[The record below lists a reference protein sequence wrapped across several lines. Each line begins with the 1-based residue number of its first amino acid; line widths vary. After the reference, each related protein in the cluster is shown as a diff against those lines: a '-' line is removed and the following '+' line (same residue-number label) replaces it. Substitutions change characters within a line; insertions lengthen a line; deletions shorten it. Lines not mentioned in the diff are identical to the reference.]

1 MWFNAMKMNSRT
13 TQGIS
18 RSKQSSYFRDLREF
32 ISHLEETGNLHRIS
46 ARIEKNSELM
56 PLVRWQYQG
65 LPDNQRKAFLFDNV
79 TDPAGRNYNCRVAV
93 GVLGASREIYKMA
106 LGMTADDN
114 PAVVA
119 ERWNQALSHPIAP
132 RIVKKGPVKDVVLKG
147 REISRRDGGL
157 LRFPV
162 PISNPGFDGGPFLT
176 APYVVTQDP
185 DTGIPNVGTYR
196 CMIKGP
202 DKTGVSVPPAQHIG
216 IHFHKCRE
224 RKIPLPAAI
233 VLGCSPAIGLAS
245 VAKVG
250 YDRNEYAV
258 AGGIAGEP
266 IELVRCETV
275 DLQVPA
281 TAEIVIEGEIPTDYL
296 EPEGPFGEFT
306 GYMGGQMLNG
316 VFLVKCITHRKNPIL
331 QMFTEGVPSESG
343 VMRKMGF
350 EATLY
355 KLLKYDCN
363 IPTVMDVTLHES
375 SGSRKYVVIRMKKTN
390 PAQPWQ
396 ALQAAV
402 ALDPSHGKI
411 IIAVDDDIDPE
422 DADSVNWAISFRMQ
436 PHRDVKITTHKFAGL
451 DPSAAPPGSPVTEA
465 RFPSPSGCS
474 AILIDATRKWPYPPV
489 ALPAKKYMEA
499 AKAKWEQLGLP
510 ALKPKMPWYGYSLGH
525 WQEED
530 VENAESAVAGDYE
543 KIAARLQQKGTKL

>member
-1 MWFNAMKMNSRT
+1 MPGAAPV
-13 TQGIS
+13 
-18 RSKQSSYFRDLREF
+18 QSQVPRFRDLREF
-32 ISHLEETGNLHRIS
+32 ISLLEKTGNLRRIS

-65 LPDNQRKAFLFDNV
+65 LPDSQRKAFLFENV
-79 TDPAGRNYNCRVAV
+79 TDPNGRNYDCRVAV
-93 GVLGASREIYKMA
+93 GVLGASREIYKLA
-106 LGMTADDN
+106 LGMKGDAA
-114 PAVVA
+114 PGAVA
-119 ERWNQALSHPIAP
+119 ERWHQALSEPLAP
-132 RIVKKGPVKDVVLKG
+132 RTVKTGPVKNVVIKG
-147 REISRRDGGL
+147 RDLSRRDGGL
-157 LRFPV
+157 MRFPV

-202 DKTGVSVPPAQHIG
+202 NKTGVSVPPAQHIG

-224 RKIPLPAAI
+224 RKIPLQAAI

-258 AGGIAGEP
+258 AGGIAGAP
-266 IELVRCETV
+266 VDLVRCETV

-281 TAEIVIEGEIPTDYL
+281 SAEIVIEGEIPTDYL

-306 GYMGGQMLNG
+306 GYMGGQMVNG

-375 SGSRKYVVIRMKKTN
+375 SGSRKFVVIRMKKTN

-411 IIAVDDDIDPE
+411 LVAVDEDIDPE
-422 DADSVNWAISFRMQ
+422 DADSVNWALSFRMQ
-436 PHRDVKITTHKFAGL
+436 PHRDLKITTHKFAGL
-451 DPSAAPPGSPVTEA
+451 DPSAAPPGAPVGEA

-474 AILIDATRKWPYPPV
+474 ALLMDATRKWPYPPV
-489 ALPAKKYMEA
+489 ALPGKKYMEA
-499 AKAKWEQLGLP
+499 AKVKWESLGLP
-510 ALKPKMPWYGYSLGH
+510 LLTPKMPWFGYSLGH
-525 WQEED
+525 WQDED
-530 VENAESAVAGDYE
+530 VENAELAVKGDYE
-543 KIAARLQQKGTKL
+543 TVAARLRQKGVKL

>member
-1 MWFNAMKMNSRT
+1 MSQRTSRRKS
-13 TQGIS
+13 Q
-18 RSKQSSYFRDLREF
+18 RYFRDLRDF
-32 ISHLEETGNLHRIS
+32 ISLLEETGNLHRIS
-46 ARIEKNSELM
+46 ARIEKNTELM

-65 LPDNQRKAFLFDNV
+65 LPDNQRKAFLFENV
-79 TDPAGRNYNCRVAV
+79 TDPKGKSYDCRVAV

-106 LGMTADDN
+106 LGVADDEG
-114 PAVVA
+114 PGAVA
-119 ERWNQALSHPIAP
+119 ERWNQALSRPIPP
-132 RIVKKGPVKDVVLKG
+132 RLVKKGPVKDVVLTG
-147 REISRRDGGL
+147 REISRPDGGL

-176 APYVVTQDP
+176 APYVVTKDP
-185 DTGIPNVGTYR
+185 DSGVPNVGTYR

-202 DKTGVSVPPAQHIG
+202 NKTGVSVPPAQHIG

-224 RKIPLPAAI
+224 RKVSLPAAI

-258 AGGIAGEP
+258 AGGIGGEP
-266 IELVRCETV
+266 IQLVRCETV
-275 DLQVPA
+275 DLEVPA
-281 TAEIVIEGEIPTDYL
+281 TAEIVIEGDIPTDYL

-306 GYMGGQMLNG
+306 GYMGGQMING
-316 VFLVKCITHRKNPIL
+316 VMLVKCITHRKNPIL

-363 IPTVMDVTLHES
+363 IPTVIDVTLHES

-396 ALQAAV
+396 ALHAAV

-411 IIAVDDDIDPE
+411 LIVVDEDIDPE

-499 AKAKWEQLGLP
+499 AKNIWEKLDLP
-510 ALKPKMPWYGYSLGH
+510 PLKPKMPWYGYSLGH
-525 WQEED
+525 WSEED
-530 VENAESAVAGDYE
+530 EANAERAVKGDYRNV
-543 KIAARLQQKGTKL
+543 AVRLQKKAIKS

>member
-1 MWFNAMKMNSRT
+1 MSQRTSRRKS
-13 TQGIS
+13 Q
-18 RSKQSSYFRDLREF
+18 RYFRDLRDF
-32 ISHLEETGNLHRIS
+32 ISLLEETGNLHRIS
-46 ARIEKNSELM
+46 ARIEKNTELM

-65 LPDNQRKAFLFDNV
+65 LPDSQRKAFLFDNV
-79 TDPAGRNYNCRVAV
+79 TDPKGTNYDCRVAV

-106 LGMTADDN
+106 LGVSDKDGPGA
-114 PAVVA
+114 VA
-119 ERWNQALSHPIAP
+119 ERWNQALSHPIPP
-132 RIVKKGPVKDVVLKG
+132 RLVKKGPVKDVILKG
-147 REISRRDGGL
+147 REISRPDGGL

-176 APYVVTQDP
+176 APYVVTKDP
-185 DTGIPNVGTYR
+185 DSGVPNVGTYR

-202 DKTGVSVPPAQHIG
+202 NKTGVSVPPAQHIG

-224 RKIPLPAAI
+224 RKVSLQAAI

-258 AGGIAGEP
+258 AGGFGGEP
-266 IELVRCETV
+266 IQLVRCETV
-275 DLQVPA
+275 DLEVPA
-281 TAEIVIEGEIPTDYL
+281 TAEIVIEGDIPTDYL

-306 GYMGGQMLNG
+306 GYMGGQMING
-316 VFLVKCITHRKNPIL
+316 VLLVKCITHRKNPIL

-363 IPTVMDVTLHES
+363 IPTVIDVTLHES

-396 ALQAAV
+396 ALHAAV

-411 IIAVDDDIDPE
+411 LIVVDEDIDPE

-499 AKAKWEQLGLP
+499 AKNIWEKLGLP
-510 ALKPKMPWYGYSLGH
+510 PLKPKMPWYGYSLGH
-525 WQEED
+525 WGEED
-530 VENAESAVAGDYE
+530 EENAEWAVKGDYRNVAE
-543 KIAARLQQKGTKL
+543 RLQKKAIKS

>member
-1 MWFNAMKMNSRT
+1 MA
-13 TQGIS
+13 I
-18 RSKQSSYFRDLREF
+18 RSFRRKGKRYFRDLREF
-32 ISHLEETGNLHRIS
+32 IARLEETGNLYRIS
-46 ARIEKNSELM
+46 DRIEKNTELM

-65 LPDNQRKAFLFDNV
+65 LPDSQRKAFLFENV
-79 TDPAGRNYNCRVAV
+79 TDPQGKNYDCRVAV

-106 LGMTADDN
+106 LGVNDKNGAGG
-114 PAVVA
+114 VS
-119 ERWNQALSHPIAP
+119 ERWNDALSHPIKP
-132 RIVKKGPVKDVVLKG
+132 RSVKTGPVKEVILKG
-147 REISRRDGGL
+147 KELTRPGGGL

-176 APYVVTQDP
+176 APYVVTKDLE
-185 DTGIPNVGTYR
+185 TGIPNVGTYR

-202 DKTGVSVPPAQHIG
+202 NRAGVSVPPAQHIG
-216 IHFHKCRE
+216 IHFHKCKE
-224 RKIPLPAAI
+224 KKIPLQAAI
-233 VLGCSPAIGLAS
+233 VLGCSPAVGLAS

-258 AGGIAGEP
+258 AGGISGEP
-266 IELVRCETV
+266 LPLVKCDSV
-275 DLQVPA
+275 DLEVPA
-281 TAEIVIEGEIPTDYL
+281 TAEIVIEGEIPTDAM

-306 GYMGGQMLNG
+306 GYMGGQMMNG
-316 VFLVKCITHRKNPIL
+316 IFTVKCITHRRSPIL

-343 VMRKMGF
+343 VMRKMGY
-350 EATLY
+350 ESTLY

-375 SGSRKYVVIRMKKTN
+375 SGSRKYVVIRLRKTN

-411 IIAVDDDIDPE
+411 LVAVDEDIDPE

-474 AILIDATRKWPYPPV
+474 AIMMDATRKWPYPPV
-489 ALPAKKYMEA
+489 ALPAKQYLEA
-499 AKAKWEQLGLP
+499 AKTKWERLGLP
-510 ALKPKMPWYGYSLGH
+510 PLQPKMPWYGYSLGY
-525 WQEED
+525 WGEED
-530 VENAESAVAGDYE
+530 EENAEWAVRGEYE
-543 KIAARLQQKGTKL
+543 KVAERLQKKATRL

>member
-1 MWFNAMKMNSRT
+1 MAKLAIKAKTRP
-13 TQGIS
+13 
-18 RSKQSSYFRDLREF
+18 YFRDLRDF
-32 ISHLEETGNLHRIS
+32 ISLLEETGKLHRIS
-46 ARIEKNSELM
+46 ASIEKNTELM

-65 LPDNQRKAFLFDNV
+65 LPDSQRKAFLFENV
-79 TDPAGRNYNCRVAV
+79 TDPRGKNYDCRVAV
-93 GVLGASREIYKMA
+93 GALGASRSIYKMA
-106 LGMTADDN
+106 LGLEEKSG
-114 PAVVA
+114 PGEVA
-119 ERWNQALSHPIAP
+119 ELWNRALSQPIAP
-132 RIVKKGPVKDVVLKG
+132 RLVKTGPVKEVILQG
-147 REISRRDGGL
+147 RDMSRPDGGL
-157 LRFPV
+157 FRFPV

-176 APYVVTQDP
+176 APYVVTKDP
-185 DTGIPNVGTYR
+185 DTGVPNVGTYR

-202 DKTGVSVPPAQHIG
+202 DKTGISVPPAQHIG
-216 IHFHKCRE
+216 IHFHKCKE
-224 RKIPLPAAI
+224 RKVPLQAAI

-258 AGGIAGEP
+258 AGAIAGGSIP
-266 IELVRCETV
+266 LVRCETV
-275 DLQVPA
+275 DLEVPA
-281 TAEIVIEGEIPTDYL
+281 TAEIVLEGEIPVDHM

-306 GYMGGQMLNG
+306 GYMGGQMMNG
-316 VFLVKCITHRKNPIL
+316 IFMVKCITHRRSPIL

-343 VMRKMGF
+343 VMRKMGY
-350 EATLY
+350 ESTLY

-363 IPTVMDVTLHES
+363 IPTVIDVTLHES
-375 SGSRKYVVIRMKKTN
+375 SGSRKYVVIRMRKTN

-411 IIAVDDDIDPE
+411 LVTVDEDIDPE

-474 AILIDATRKWPYPPV
+474 AIMIDATRKWPYPPV

-499 AKAKWEQLGLP
+499 AKEKWQELGLP
-510 ALKPKMPWYGYSLGH
+510 PLQPKMPWYGYSLGY
-525 WQEED
+525 WSEED
-530 VENAESAVAGDYE
+530 EENAELAVAGEYD
-543 KIAARLQQKGTKL
+543 KIAQRLQKKRVRL

>member
-1 MWFNAMKMNSRT
+1 MAKPAFKAKTRT
-13 TQGIS
+13 
-18 RSKQSSYFRDLREF
+18 YFRDLRDF
-32 ISHLEETGNLHRIS
+32 ISLLEETGNLHRIS

-65 LPDNQRKAFLFDNV
+65 LPDSQRKAFLFDNV
-79 TDPAGRNYNCRVAV
+79 TDPQGRSYDCSVAV
-93 GVLGASREIYKMA
+93 GVLGASREIYQMA
-106 LGMTADDN
+106 LGLEEKSG
-114 PAVVA
+114 PGEVA
-119 ERWNQALSHPIAP
+119 ERWNRALSHPIAS
-132 RIVKKGPVKDVVLKG
+132 RMVTTGPVKEVILKG
-147 REISRRDGGL
+147 REVSRPEGGL

-176 APYVVTQDP
+176 APYVVTKDP

-196 CMIKGP
+196 CMIKGSN
-202 DKTGVSVPPAQHIG
+202 KTGVSVPPAQHIG
-216 IHFHKCRE
+216 IHFHKCKE
-224 RKIPLPAAI
+224 RKVPLQAAI

-250 YDRNEYAV
+250 YDRDEYAV
-258 AGGIAGEP
+258 AGAIAGAP
-266 IELVRCETV
+266 IPLVRCETV
-275 DLQVPA
+275 DLEVPA

-306 GYMGGQMLNG
+306 GYMGGQMMNG
-316 VFLVKCITHRKNPIL
+316 VFIVKCITHRKHPIL

-343 VMRKMGF
+343 VMRKIGF
-350 EATLY
+350 ESTLY

-411 IIAVDDDIDPE
+411 LVTVDEDIDPE

-499 AKAKWEQLGLP
+499 AKDKWEKLGLP
-510 ALKPKMPWYGYSLGH
+510 PLQPKMPWYGYSLGY
-525 WQEED
+525 WGEED
-530 VENAESAVAGDYE
+530 EENAELAVRGSYK
-543 KIAARLQQKGTKL
+543 KIAARLQKKALKL

>member
-1 MWFNAMKMNSRT
+1 MKKR
-13 TQGIS
+13 IS
-18 RSKQSSYFRDLREF
+18 RRRKKSYFRDLREF
-32 ISHLEETGNLHRIS
+32 ISLLDQTGNLHRIT

-65 LPDNQRKAFLFDNV
+65 LPDSQRKAFLFENV
-79 TDPAGRNYNCRVAV
+79 TDPQGRNYNCRVAV
-93 GVLGASREIYKMA
+93 GVLGASRKIYRMA
-106 LGMTADDN
+106 LGADDRDG
-114 PAVVA
+114 PGGVA
-119 ERWNQALSHPIAP
+119 ERWNHALSHPIPP
-132 RIVKKGPVKDVVLKG
+132 RLVKKGPVKEVILKG
-147 REISRRDGGL
+147 REISRPDGGL

-176 APYVVTQDP
+176 APYVVTKDP
-185 DTGIPNVGTYR
+185 DTGVSNVGTYR

-202 DKTGVSVPPAQHIG
+202 NKTGVSVSPAQHIG

-224 RKIPLPAAI
+224 KKIPLQAAI

-266 IELVRCETV
+266 IRLVRCESV
-275 DLQVPA
+275 DLEVPA
-281 TAEIVIEGEIPTDYL
+281 TAEIVIEGEIPTDYM

-306 GYMGGQMLNG
+306 GYMGGQLMNG
-316 VFLVKCITHRKNPIL
+316 MFLVKCITHRKDPIL

-343 VMRKMGF
+343 VMRKMGYQ
-350 EATLY
+350 ATLY

-363 IPTVMDVTLHES
+363 IPTVIDVTLHES

-411 IIAVDDDIDPE
+411 LVTVDEDIDPE
-422 DADSVNWAISFRMQ
+422 DADSINWALSFRMQ

-451 DPSAAPPGSPVTEA
+451 DPSAAPPGSSHTEA

-474 AILIDATRKWPYPPV
+474 AIMIDATRKWPYPPV
-489 ALPAKKYMEA
+489 ALPAKKYMEE
-499 AKAKWEQLGLP
+499 AKDIWEKLGLP
-510 ALKPKMPWYGYSLGH
+510 PLQPKMPWYGYSLGY
-525 WQEED
+525 WSEED
-530 VENAESAVAGDYE
+530 EENAAAAVRGEYLKVAE
-543 KIAARLQQKGTKL
+543 RLRKQRVKL

>member
-1 MWFNAMKMNSRT
+1 MGHRLLKP
-13 TQGIS
+13 
-18 RSKQSSYFRDLREF
+18 KPKPYFRDLRDF
-32 ISHLEETGNLHRIS
+32 ISLLEETGNLHRIT

-79 TDPAGRNYNCRVAV
+79 TDPQGKNYDCSVAV
-93 GVLGASREIYKMA
+93 GVLGASRSIYKMA
-106 LGMTADDN
+106 LGLEEKSA
-114 PAVVA
+114 PGEVA
-119 ERWNQALSHPIAP
+119 ERWNRALSHPIAS
-132 RIVKKGPVKDVVLKG
+132 RIVKTGPVKEVILKG
-147 REISRRDGGL
+147 REVSRPEGGL

-176 APYVVTQDP
+176 APYVVTKDP

-202 DKTGVSVPPAQHIG
+202 NKTGVSVPPAQHIG
-216 IHFHKCRE
+216 IHFHKCKE
-224 RKIPLPAAI
+224 RKVPLQAAI

-250 YDRNEYAV
+250 YDRDEYAV
-258 AGGIAGEP
+258 AGAIAGTP
-266 IELVRCETV
+266 IPLVRCESV
-275 DLQVPA
+275 DLEVPA

-306 GYMGGQMLNG
+306 GYMGGQMMNG
-316 VFLVKCITHRKNPIL
+316 VFIVKCITHRKHPIL

-343 VMRKMGF
+343 VMRKIGF
-350 EATLY
+350 ESTLY

-363 IPTVMDVTLHES
+363 IPAVMDVTLHES

-411 IIAVDDDIDPE
+411 LIAVDEDIDPE

-474 AILIDATRKWPYPPV
+474 AIMMDATRKWPYPPV

-499 AKAKWEQLGLP
+499 AKQKWEKLGLP
-510 ALKPKMPWYGYSLGH
+510 PLQPKMPWYGYSLGY
-525 WQEED
+525 WGEED
-530 VENAESAVAGDYE
+530 EENAELAVQGDYE
-543 KIAARLQQKGTKL
+543 KIAARLQKKAVKL

>member
-1 MWFNAMKMNSRT
+1 MGHRLLKP
-13 TQGIS
+13 
-18 RSKQSSYFRDLREF
+18 KPKPYFRDLRDF
-32 ISHLEETGNLHRIS
+32 ISLLEETGNLHRIT

-79 TDPAGRNYNCRVAV
+79 TDPQGKNYDCSVAV
-93 GVLGASREIYKMA
+93 GVLGASRSIYKMA
-106 LGMTADDN
+106 LGLEEKSG
-114 PAVVA
+114 PGEVA
-119 ERWNQALSHPIAP
+119 ERWNRALSHPIAS
-132 RIVKKGPVKDVVLKG
+132 RIVKTGPVKEVILKG
-147 REISRRDGGL
+147 REVSRPEGGL

-176 APYVVTQDP
+176 APYVVTKDP

-202 DKTGVSVPPAQHIG
+202 NKTGVSVPPAQHIG
-216 IHFHKCRE
+216 IHFHKCKE
-224 RKIPLPAAI
+224 RKVPLQAAI

-250 YDRNEYAV
+250 YDRDEYAV
-258 AGGIAGEP
+258 AGAIAGTP
-266 IELVRCETV
+266 IPLVRCESV
-275 DLQVPA
+275 DLEVPA

-306 GYMGGQMLNG
+306 GYMGGQMMNG
-316 VFLVKCITHRKNPIL
+316 VFIVKCITHRKHPIL

-343 VMRKMGF
+343 VMRKIGF
-350 EATLY
+350 ESTLY

-363 IPTVMDVTLHES
+363 IPAVMDVTLHES

-411 IIAVDDDIDPE
+411 LIAVDEDIDPE

-474 AILIDATRKWPYPPV
+474 AIMMDATRKWPYPPV

-499 AKAKWEQLGLP
+499 AKQKWEKLGLP
-510 ALKPKMPWYGYSLGH
+510 PLQPKMPWYGYSLGY
-525 WQEED
+525 WGEED
-530 VENAESAVAGDYE
+530 EENAELAVQGDYE
-543 KIAARLQQKGTKL
+543 KIAARLQKKAVKL

>member
-1 MWFNAMKMNSRT
+1 MAARTSRRK
-13 TQGIS
+13 GK
-18 RSKQSSYFRDLREF
+18 RYFRDLREF
-32 ISHLEETGNLHRIS
+32 IARLEETGNLHRIRE
-46 ARIEKNSELM
+46 RIEKNTELM

-65 LPDNQRKAFLFDNV
+65 LPDSQRKAFLFDNV
-79 TDPAGRNYNCRVAV
+79 TDPQGKNYDCRVAV

-106 LGMTADDN
+106 LGVDAKN
-114 PAVVA
+114 SSGGVS
-119 ERWNQALSHPIAP
+119 ERWNDALSHPIKP
-132 RIVKKGPVKDVVLKG
+132 RSVKTGPVKEVILSGK
-147 REISRRDGGL
+147 ELSRAGGGL

-176 APYVVTQDP
+176 APYVVTKDL

-202 DKTGVSVPPAQHIG
+202 NRAGVSVPPAQHIG
-216 IHFHKCRE
+216 IHFHKCKE

-233 VLGCSPAIGLAS
+233 VLGCSPAVGLAS

-258 AGGIAGEP
+258 AGGISGEALA
-266 IELVRCETV
+266 LVKCESV
-275 DLQVPA
+275 DLEVPA
-281 TAEIVIEGEIPTDYL
+281 AAEIVIEGEIPTDTM

-306 GYMGGQMLNG
+306 GYMGGQMMNG
-316 VFLVKCITHRKNPIL
+316 IFMVKCITHRRAPIL

-343 VMRKMGF
+343 VMRKMGY
-350 EATLY
+350 ESTLY

-375 SGSRKYVVIRMKKTN
+375 SGSRKYVVIRLRKTN

-411 IIAVDDDIDPE
+411 LVAVDEDIDPE

-451 DPSAAPPGSPVTEA
+451 DPSAAPPGSPVAEA

-474 AILIDATRKWPYPPV
+474 AIMMDATRKWPYPPV

-499 AKAKWEQLGLP
+499 AKEKWEHLGLP
-510 ALKPKMPWYGYSLGH
+510 PLKPKMPWYGYSLGY
-525 WQEED
+525 WGEED
-530 VENAESAVAGDYE
+530 EENAEWAVRGEHHKVAE
-543 KIAARLQQKGTKL
+543 RLRKKAVKL

>member
-1 MWFNAMKMNSRT
+1 MAQRA
-13 TQGIS
+13 
-18 RSKQSSYFRDLREF
+18 SKQKSKNSFRDLREF
-32 ISHLEETGNLHRIS
+32 IALLERTGNLYRIS
-46 ARIEKNSELM
+46 ASIDKNTELM

-65 LPDNQRKAFLFDNV
+65 LPDDQRKAFLFDNV
-79 TDPAGRNYNCRVAV
+79 SDSAGRKYDCRVAV
-93 GVLGASREIYKMA
+93 GALSASRAIYKLA
-106 LGMTADDN
+106 LGVKESDGPSA
-114 PAVVA
+114 VA
-119 ERWNQALSHPIAP
+119 EKWNHALSHPIAP
-132 RIVKKGPVKDVVLKG
+132 RRVARGPVKDVIIKG
-147 REISRRDGGL
+147 KEISRPGGGL

-176 APYVVTQDP
+176 APYVVTKDP
-185 DTGIPNVGTYR
+185 ETGVANIGTYR

-202 DKTGVSVPPAQHIG
+202 DKTGVSVAPAQHIG
-216 IHFHKCRE
+216 IHFHKCKE
-224 RKIPLPAAI
+224 KSIPLQAAI

-258 AGGIAGEP
+258 AGGIAGEA
-266 IELVRCETV
+266 ISLVKCETV
-275 DLQVPA
+275 DLEVPA
-281 TAEIVIEGEIPTDYL
+281 RAEIVIEGEIRTDYM
-296 EPEGPFGEFT
+296 EPEGPFGEYT
-306 GYMGGQMLNG
+306 GYMGGQLMNG
-316 VFLVKCITHRKNPIL
+316 VFNVKCITHRKDPIL

-343 VMRKMGF
+343 VMRKMGY

-363 IPTVMDVTLHES
+363 IPSVINVTLHES
-375 SGSRKYVVIRMKKTN
+375 SGSRKFVVIRMRKTN

-411 IIAVDDDIDPE
+411 LVAVDDDIDSE

-451 DPSAAPPGSPVTEA
+451 DPSAAPPGSSHTEA

-474 AILIDATRKWPYPPV
+474 AIMIDATRKWPYPPV
-489 ALPAKKYMEA
+489 ALPAKKYMEV
-499 AKAKWEQLGLP
+499 AKAKWESLGLP
-510 ALKPKMPWYGYSLGH
+510 PLTPKMPWYGYSLGH
-525 WQEED
+525 WEQED
-530 VENAESAVAGDYE
+530 MENAELAIEGDYQTV
-543 KIAARLQQKGTKL
+543 AARLQQKGIKL

>member
-1 MWFNAMKMNSRT
+1 MKMNSQTARR
-13 TQGIS
+13 IS
-18 RSKQSSYFRDLREF
+18 AAKQRSYFRDLREF
-32 ISHLEETGNLHRIS
+32 ISLLEETGNLHRIS
-46 ARIEKNSELM
+46 AKIEKNSELM

-65 LPDNQRKAFLFDNV
+65 LPDSQRKAFLFDNV
-79 TDPAGRNYNCRVAV
+79 TDPTGRNYDCRVAV
-93 GVLGASREIYKMA
+93 GVLGASRHIYKMA
-106 LGMTADDN
+106 LGVSDKEG
-114 PAVVA
+114 PGGVA
-119 ERWNQALSHPIAP
+119 ERWNQALSHPISP
-132 RIVKKGPVKDVVLKG
+132 RFVKKGAVKEVILKG
-147 REISRRDGGL
+147 RDISRPDGGL

-162 PISNPGFDGGPFLT
+162 PISNPGFDAGPFLT
-176 APYVVTQDP
+176 APYVVTKDP
-185 DTGIPNVGTYR
+185 DTAIPNVGTYR

-202 DKTGVSVPPAQHIG
+202 NKTGVSVPPAQHIG

-224 RKIPLPAAI
+224 RKVPLQAAI

-266 IELVRCETV
+266 IELVRCESV
-275 DLQVPA
+275 DLDVPA
-281 TAEIVIEGEIPTDYL
+281 TAEIIIEGEIPTNYL

-316 VFLVKCITHRKNPIL
+316 VFMVKCITHRKNPIL

-363 IPTVMDVTLHES
+363 IPTVLDVTLHES

-411 IIAVDDDIDPE
+411 LVAVDDDIDPE

-489 ALPAKKYMEA
+489 ALPAKQYMEA
-499 AKAKWEQLGLP
+499 AKEIWQKLGLP
-510 ALKPKMPWYGYSLGH
+510 PLQPKLPWYGYSLGY
-525 WQEED
+525 WAKED
-530 VENAESAVAGDYE
+530 EENAELAVRGDYYRVAE
-543 KIAARLQQKGTKL
+543 RLRKKAGRP

>member
-1 MWFNAMKMNSRT
+1 MASRNAKSKSR
-13 TQGIS
+13 
-18 RSKQSSYFRDLREF
+18 QSFRDLRDF
-32 ISHLEETGNLHRIS
+32 IALLDETGHLYRIS
-46 ARIEKNSELM
+46 DRIDKNSELM

-65 LPDNQRKAFLFDNV
+65 LPDGQRKAFLFENV
-79 TDPAGRNYNCRVAV
+79 TDPNGKHYDCQVAV

-106 LGMTADDN
+106 LGVAKDDN
-114 PAVVA
+114 PGTVA
-119 ERWNQALSHPIAP
+119 EHWNRALSQPIPP
-132 RIVKKGPVKDVVLKG
+132 RIVKNGPVKEVILKG
-147 REISRRDGGL
+147 RAISRSDGGL

-176 APYVVTQDP
+176 APYVVTKDIE
-185 DTGIPNVGTYR
+185 TGVANVGTYR

-202 DKTGVSVPPAQHIG
+202 DRMGVSVSPAQHIG
-216 IHFHKCRE
+216 IHFHKCKE
-224 RKIPLPAAI
+224 KKIPLQAAI

-258 AGGIAGEP
+258 AGGIAGEA
-266 IELVRCETV
+266 ISLVKCESV
-275 DLQVPA
+275 DLEVPA
-281 TAEIVIEGEIPTDYL
+281 RAEIVIEGEIPTDMM

-306 GYMGGQMLNG
+306 GYMGGQLMNG
-316 VFLVKCITHRKNPIL
+316 IFLVKCITHRKAPIL

-343 VMRKMGF
+343 VMRKMGY
-350 EATLY
+350 ESTLY

-363 IPTVMDVTLHES
+363 IPAVVNVTLHES
-375 SGSRKYVVIRMKKTN
+375 SGSRKFIVIRMKKTN

-411 IIAVDDDIDPE
+411 LIAVDEDIDSE
-422 DADSVNWAISFRMQ
+422 DADSVNWALSFRMQ

-451 DPSAAPPGSPVTEA
+451 DPSAAPPGSSHIEA

-474 AILIDATRKWPYPPV
+474 AIMIDATRKWPYPPV

-499 AKAKWEQLGLP
+499 AKVKWEQLGLP
-510 ALKPKMPWYGYSLGH
+510 PLKPKMPWYGYSLGQ
-525 WQEED
+525 WEEED
-530 VENAESAVAGDYE
+530 VENAALAVSGNYQKVA
-543 KIAARLQQKGTKL
+543 KRLQQKAIKI

>member
-1 MWFNAMKMNSRT
+1 MSQRTSRRKS
-13 TQGIS
+13 Q
-18 RSKQSSYFRDLREF
+18 RYFRDLRDF
-32 ISHLEETGNLHRIS
+32 ISLLEETGNLHRIS
-46 ARIEKNSELM
+46 ARIEKNTELM

-65 LPDNQRKAFLFDNV
+65 LPDSQRKAFLFDNV
-79 TDPAGRNYNCRVAV
+79 TDPKGTNYDCRVAV

-106 LGMTADDN
+106 LGVSDKDGPGA
-114 PAVVA
+114 VA
-119 ERWNQALSHPIAP
+119 ERWNQALSHPIPP
-132 RIVKKGPVKDVVLKG
+132 RLVKKGPVKDVVLTG
-147 REISRRDGGL
+147 REISRPDGGL

-176 APYVVTQDP
+176 APYVVTKDP
-185 DTGIPNVGTYR
+185 DSGVPNVGTYR

-202 DKTGVSVPPAQHIG
+202 NKTGVSVPPAQHIG

-224 RKIPLPAAI
+224 RKVSLQAAI

-258 AGGIAGEP
+258 AGGIGGEP
-266 IELVRCETV
+266 IQLVRCETV
-275 DLQVPA
+275 DLEVPA
-281 TAEIVIEGEIPTDYL
+281 TAEIVIEGDIPTDYL

-306 GYMGGQMLNG
+306 GYMGGQMING
-316 VFLVKCITHRKNPIL
+316 VLLVKCITHRKNPIL

-363 IPTVMDVTLHES
+363 IPTVIDVTLHES

-396 ALQAAV
+396 ALHAAV

-411 IIAVDDDIDPE
+411 LIVVDEDIDPE

-499 AKAKWEQLGLP
+499 AKNIWEKLDLP
-510 ALKPKMPWYGYSLGH
+510 PLKPKMPWYGYSLGH
-525 WQEED
+525 WSEED
-530 VENAESAVAGDYE
+530 EANAERAVKGDYRNVAE
-543 KIAARLQQKGTKL
+543 RLQKKAIKS

>member
-1 MWFNAMKMNSRT
+1 MAKPAFKAKTR
-13 TQGIS
+13 
-18 RSKQSSYFRDLREF
+18 SYFRDLRDF
-32 ISHLEETGNLHRIS
+32 ISLLEETGKLHRIS

-65 LPDNQRKAFLFDNV
+65 LPDSQRKAFLFENV
-79 TDPAGRNYNCRVAV
+79 TDPQGKTYDCRVAV

-106 LGMTADDN
+106 LGLEENSGPGD
-114 PAVVA
+114 VA
-119 ERWNQALSHPIAP
+119 ECWNRALSHPIAS
-132 RIVKKGPVKDVVLKG
+132 RMVKTGPVKEVILDG
-147 REISRRDGGL
+147 REVTRPRGGL

-176 APYVVTQDP
+176 APYVVTKDP
-185 DTGIPNVGTYR
+185 DTGVPNVGTYR
-196 CMIKGP
+196 CMVKGA
-202 DKTGVSVPPAQHIG
+202 DKAGISVPPAQHIG
-216 IHFHKCRE
+216 IHFHKCKE
-224 RKIPLPAAI
+224 RKVPLQAAI

-250 YDRNEYAV
+250 YDRDEYAV
-258 AGGIAGEP
+258 AGAIAGAP
-266 IELVRCETV
+266 VPLVRCESV
-275 DLQVPA
+275 DLEVPA
-281 TAEIVIEGEIPTDYL
+281 TAEIVIEGEIPIDTM

-306 GYMGGQMLNG
+306 GYMGGQMMNG
-316 VFLVKCITHRKNPIL
+316 IFMVKCITHRRSPIL

-343 VMRKMGF
+343 VMRKMGY
-350 EATLY
+350 ESTLY

-363 IPTVMDVTLHES
+363 IPTVLDVTLHES
-375 SGSRKYVVIRMKKTN
+375 SGSRKYVVIRMRKTN

-411 IIAVDDDIDPE
+411 LVTVDEDIDPE

-436 PHRDVKITTHKFAGL
+436 PHRDIKITTHKFAGL
-451 DPSAAPPGSPVTEA
+451 DPSAAPPGSPVAEA

-474 AILIDATRKWPYPPV
+474 AIMIDATRKWPYPPV

-499 AKAKWEQLGLP
+499 AKEKWKELGLP
-510 ALKPKMPWYGYSLGH
+510 PLQPKMPWYGYSLGY
-525 WQEED
+525 WSEED
-530 VENAESAVAGDYE
+530 EENAELAVKGEYDKVAQ
-543 KIAARLQQKGTKL
+543 RLQKKAIRL

>member
-1 MWFNAMKMNSRT
+1 MAARTSRRK
-13 TQGIS
+13 GK
-18 RSKQSSYFRDLREF
+18 RYFRDLREF
-32 ISHLEETGNLHRIS
+32 IARLEETGNLHRIS
-46 ARIEKNSELM
+46 ERIEKNTELM

-65 LPDNQRKAFLFDNV
+65 LPDSQRKAFLFDNV
-79 TDPAGRNYNCRVAV
+79 TDPQGKNYDCRVAV

-106 LGMTADDN
+106 LGVDAKN
-114 PAVVA
+114 SGGGVS
-119 ERWNQALSHPIAP
+119 ERWNDALSHPIKP
-132 RIVKKGPVKDVVLKG
+132 RSVKTGPVKEVILSGK
-147 REISRRDGGL
+147 ELSRAGGGL

-176 APYVVTQDP
+176 APYVVTKDL

-202 DKTGVSVPPAQHIG
+202 NRAGVSVPPAQHIG
-216 IHFHKCRE
+216 IHFHKCKE

-233 VLGCSPAIGLAS
+233 VLGCSPAVGLAS

-258 AGGIAGEP
+258 AGGISGEALA
-266 IELVRCETV
+266 LVKCESV
-275 DLQVPA
+275 DLEVPA
-281 TAEIVIEGEIPTDYL
+281 AAEIVIEGEIPTDTM

-306 GYMGGQMLNG
+306 GYMGGQMMNG
-316 VFLVKCITHRKNPIL
+316 IFMVKCITHRRAPIL

-343 VMRKMGF
+343 VMRKMGY
-350 EATLY
+350 ESTLY

-375 SGSRKYVVIRMKKTN
+375 SGSRKYVVIRLRKTN

-411 IIAVDDDIDPE
+411 LVAVDEDIDPE

-451 DPSAAPPGSPVTEA
+451 DPSAAPPGSPVAEA

-474 AILIDATRKWPYPPV
+474 AIMMDATRKWPYPPV

-499 AKAKWEQLGLP
+499 AKEKWEHLGLP
-510 ALKPKMPWYGYSLGH
+510 PLKPKMHWYGYSLGY
-525 WQEED
+525 WGEED
-530 VENAESAVAGDYE
+530 EENAEWAVRGEHHKVAE
-543 KIAARLQQKGTKL
+543 RLRKKAVKL

>member
-1 MWFNAMKMNSRT
+1 MGQRLLKP
-13 TQGIS
+13 
-18 RSKQSSYFRDLREF
+18 KPKPYFRDLRDF
-32 ISHLEETGNLHRIS
+32 ISVLEETGNLHRIS
-46 ARIEKNSELM
+46 ARIEKNTELM

-65 LPDNQRKAFLFDNV
+65 LPDHQRKAFLFDNV
-79 TDPAGRNYNCRVAV
+79 TDPQGKNYDCSVAV
-93 GVLGASREIYKMA
+93 GVLGASRSIYKMA
-106 LGMTADDN
+106 LGLEEKSGAGE
-114 PAVVA
+114 VA
-119 ERWNQALSHPIAP
+119 ERWNRALSHPIAS
-132 RIVKKGPVKDVVLKG
+132 RIVKTGPVKEVILKG
-147 REISRRDGGL
+147 REVSRRDGGL

-176 APYVVTQDP
+176 APYVVTKDP

-202 DKTGVSVPPAQHIG
+202 NKSGVSVPPAQHIG
-216 IHFHKCRE
+216 IHFHKCKE
-224 RKIPLPAAI
+224 KKVPLQAAI

-250 YDRNEYAV
+250 YDRDEYAV

-266 IELVRCETV
+266 ILLVRCETV
-275 DLQVPA
+275 DVEVPA
-281 TAEIVIEGEIPTDYL
+281 SAEIVIEGEIATDYL

-306 GYMGGQMLNG
+306 GYMGGQMVNG

-343 VMRKMGF
+343 VMRKMGY
-350 EATLY
+350 ESTLY

-411 IIAVDDDIDPE
+411 LVTVDEDIDPE

-451 DPSAAPPGSPVTEA
+451 DPSAAPPGSPVAEA

-474 AILIDATRKWPYPPV
+474 AIMMDATRKWPYPPV

-499 AKAKWEQLGLP
+499 AKQKWEKLGLP
-510 ALKPKMPWYGYSLGH
+510 PLQPKMPWYGYSLGY
-525 WQEED
+525 WSEED
-530 VENAESAVAGDYE
+530 EENAELAIRGEYDKVAE
-543 KIAARLQQKGTKL
+543 RLQKKAVKL

>member
-1 MWFNAMKMNSRT
+1 MAKPRPKA
-13 TQGIS
+13 
-18 RSKQSSYFRDLREF
+18 RSKPYFRDIRDF
-32 ISHLEETGNLHRIS
+32 IDRLEETGNLYRIGE
-46 ARIEKNSELM
+46 RIDKNSELM

-65 LPDNQRKAFLFDNV
+65 LSDGQRKAFLFENV
-79 TDPAGRNYNCRVAV
+79 TDPQGKNYDCRVAV
-93 GVLGASREIYKMA
+93 GVLGASRAIYKMA
-106 LGMTADDN
+106 LGATAADE
-114 PAVVA
+114 PAAVA
-119 ERWNQALSHPIAP
+119 ECWNRALSRPIAP
-132 RIVKKGPVKDVVLKG
+132 RIVRTGPVKEVILKG
-147 REISRRDGGL
+147 RAVSRPNSGL

-176 APYVVTQDP
+176 APYVVTKDP
-185 DTGIPNVGTYR
+185 ETGVTNVGTYR

-202 DKTGVSVPPAQHIG
+202 DKMGVSVSPAQHIG
-216 IHFHKCRE
+216 IHFHKCKE
-224 RKIPLPAAI
+224 KKIPLQAAI

-266 IELVRCETV
+266 IALVKCESV
-275 DLQVPA
+275 DLEVPA
-281 TAEIVIEGEIPTDYL
+281 RAEIVIEGEIPTDVM

-306 GYMGGQMLNG
+306 GYMGGQLMNG
-316 VFLVKCITHRKNPIL
+316 IFLVKCITHRKEPIL

-343 VMRKMGF
+343 VMRKMGY

-363 IPTVMDVTLHES
+363 IPAVINVTLHES
-375 SGSRKYVVIRMKKTN
+375 SGSRKFVVIRMKKTN

-411 IIAVDDDIDPE
+411 LVTVDEDIDSE
-422 DADSVNWAISFRMQ
+422 DADSVNWALSFRMQ

-451 DPSAAPPGSPVTEA
+451 DPSAAPPGSPHTEA

-474 AILIDATRKWPYPPV
+474 AIMIDATRKWPYPPV
-489 ALPAKKYMEA
+489 ALPSRPYMEA
-499 AKAKWEQLGLP
+499 AKAKWEKLGLP
-510 ALKPKMPWYGYSLGH
+510 PLKPKMPWYGYSLGH
-525 WQEED
+525 WDEED
-530 VENAESAVAGDYE
+530 VENAEAAVRGDYRQVAE
-543 KIAARLQQKGTKL
+543 RLQKKAIKL

>member
-1 MWFNAMKMNSRT
+1 MASRRLRRK
-13 TQGIS
+13 G
-18 RSKQSSYFRDLREF
+18 KKYFRDLREF
-32 ISHLEETGNLHRIS
+32 IARLEETGNLYRIS
-46 ARIEKNSELM
+46 DRIEKNTELM

-65 LPDNQRKAFLFDNV
+65 LPDSQRKAFLFDNV
-79 TDPAGRNYNCRVAV
+79 TDPQGKNYDCRVAV

-106 LGMTADDN
+106 LGVKDKNGAGG
-114 PAVVA
+114 VS
-119 ERWNQALSHPIAP
+119 ERWNDALSHPIKP
-132 RIVKKGPVKDVVLKG
+132 RSVRTGPVKEVILKG
-147 REISRRDGGL
+147 KELSGPGGGL

-176 APYVVTQDP
+176 APYVVTKDLE
-185 DTGIPNVGTYR
+185 TGIPNIGTYR

-202 DKTGVSVPPAQHIG
+202 TRAGVSVPPAQHIG
-216 IHFHKCRE
+216 IHFHKCKE
-224 RKIPLPAAI
+224 RKIPLQAAI
-233 VLGCSPAIGLAS
+233 VLGCSPAVGLAS

-258 AGGIAGEP
+258 AGGISGEP
-266 IELVRCETV
+266 LPLVKCESV
-275 DLQVPA
+275 DLEVPA
-281 TAEIVIEGEIPTDYL
+281 TAEIVIEGEIPTDTM

-306 GYMGGQMLNG
+306 GYMGGQMMNG
-316 VFLVKCITHRKNPIL
+316 IFTVKCITHRRSPIL

-343 VMRKMGF
+343 VMRKMGY
-350 EATLY
+350 ESTLY

-375 SGSRKYVVIRMKKTN
+375 SGSRKYVVIRLRKTN

-411 IIAVDDDIDPE
+411 LVAVDEDIDPE

-465 RFPSPSGCS
+465 RFPSPCGCS
-474 AILIDATRKWPYPPV
+474 AIMMDATRKWPYPPV

-499 AKAKWEQLGLP
+499 AKDKWERLGLP
-510 ALKPKMPWYGYSLGH
+510 PLQPKMPWYGYSLGY
-525 WQEED
+525 WGEED
-530 VENAESAVAGDYE
+530 VENAEWAVRGEHE
-543 KIAARLQQKGTKL
+543 KVTERLQKKATRV

>member
-1 MWFNAMKMNSRT
+1 MAQRA
-13 TQGIS
+13 
-18 RSKQSSYFRDLREF
+18 SKQKSKNSFRDLREF
-32 ISHLEETGNLHRIS
+32 IALLERTGNLHRIS
-46 ARIEKNSELM
+46 ASIDKNTELM

-65 LPDNQRKAFLFDNV
+65 LPDDQRKAFLFDNV
-79 TDPAGRNYNCRVAV
+79 SDSAGRKYDCRVAV
-93 GVLGASREIYKMA
+93 GALSASRAIYKLA
-106 LGMTADDN
+106 LGVKESDGPSA
-114 PAVVA
+114 VA
-119 ERWNQALSHPIAP
+119 EKWNHALSHPIAP
-132 RIVKKGPVKDVVLKG
+132 RRVARGPVKDVIIKG
-147 REISRRDGGL
+147 KEISRPGGGL

-176 APYVVTQDP
+176 APYVVTKDP
-185 DTGIPNVGTYR
+185 ETGVANIGTYR

-202 DKTGVSVPPAQHIG
+202 DKTGVSVAPAQHIG
-216 IHFHKCRE
+216 IHFHKCKE
-224 RKIPLPAAI
+224 KSIPLQAAI

-258 AGGIAGEP
+258 AGGIAGEA
-266 IELVRCETV
+266 ISLVKCETV
-275 DLQVPA
+275 DLEVPA
-281 TAEIVIEGEIPTDYL
+281 RAEIVIEGEIRTDYM
-296 EPEGPFGEFT
+296 EPEGPFGEYT
-306 GYMGGQMLNG
+306 GYMGGQLMNG
-316 VFLVKCITHRKNPIL
+316 VFNVKCITHRKDPIL

-343 VMRKMGF
+343 VMRKMGY

-363 IPTVMDVTLHES
+363 IPSVINVTLHES
-375 SGSRKYVVIRMKKTN
+375 SGSRKFVVIRMRKTN

-411 IIAVDDDIDPE
+411 LVAVDDDIDSE

-451 DPSAAPPGSPVTEA
+451 DPSAAPPGSSHTEA

-474 AILIDATRKWPYPPV
+474 AIMIDATRKWPYPPV
-489 ALPAKKYMEA
+489 ALPAKKYMEV
-499 AKAKWEQLGLP
+499 AKAKWESLGLP
-510 ALKPKMPWYGYSLGH
+510 PLTPKMPWYGYSLGH
-525 WQEED
+525 WEQED
-530 VENAESAVAGDYE
+530 MENAELAIEGDYQTV
-543 KIAARLQQKGTKL
+543 AARLQQKGIKL

>member
-1 MWFNAMKMNSRT
+1 MAKPAFKAKTRP
-13 TQGIS
+13 
-18 RSKQSSYFRDLREF
+18 YFRDLRDF
-32 ISHLEETGNLHRIS
+32 ISLLEETGNLHRIS

-65 LPDNQRKAFLFDNV
+65 LPDSQRKAFLFDNV
-79 TDPAGRNYNCRVAV
+79 TDPQGRSYDCSVAV

-106 LGMTADDN
+106 LGLEGKSG
-114 PAVVA
+114 PGEVA
-119 ERWNQALSHPIAP
+119 ERWNRALSHPIAS
-132 RIVKKGPVKDVVLKG
+132 RIVTTGPVKEVILKG
-147 REISRRDGGL
+147 REVSRPEGGL

-162 PISNPGFDGGPFLT
+162 PISNPGFDSGPFLT
-176 APYVVTQDP
+176 APYVVTKDP

-202 DKTGVSVPPAQHIG
+202 NKTGVSVPPAQHIG
-216 IHFHKCRE
+216 IHFHKCKE
-224 RKIPLPAAI
+224 RKVPLQAAI

-250 YDRNEYAV
+250 YDRDEYAV
-258 AGGIAGEP
+258 AGAIAGAP
-266 IELVRCETV
+266 IPLVRCETV
-275 DLQVPA
+275 DLEVPA

-306 GYMGGQMLNG
+306 GYMGGQMMNG
-316 VFLVKCITHRKNPIL
+316 VFIVKCITHRKHPIL

-343 VMRKMGF
+343 VMRKIGF
-350 EATLY
+350 ESTLY

-411 IIAVDDDIDPE
+411 LVTVDEDIDPE

-474 AILIDATRKWPYPPV
+474 AIMIDATRKWPYPPV

-499 AKAKWEQLGLP
+499 AKDKWEKLGLP
-510 ALKPKMPWYGYSLGH
+510 PLQPKMPWYGYSLGY
-525 WQEED
+525 WGEED
-530 VENAESAVAGDYE
+530 EENAELAVRGSYK
-543 KIAARLQQKGTKL
+543 KIAARLQKKALKL